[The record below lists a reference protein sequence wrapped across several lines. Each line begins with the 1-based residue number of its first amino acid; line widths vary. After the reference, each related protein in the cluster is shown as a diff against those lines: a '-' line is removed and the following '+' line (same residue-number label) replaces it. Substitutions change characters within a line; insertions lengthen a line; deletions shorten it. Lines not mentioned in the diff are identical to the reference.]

1 MGDTKKSDKKTIVI
15 KTGGKAASERAAM
28 VALFKE
34 MRELKNRYNFVFI
47 HGGGAEVTRVSKIF
61 GLEPVFKDGIRL
73 TTPDEMEVVD
83 MVLSGRMN
91 KEIVRLAN
99 SCGIISVGLS
109 GSDAM
114 LFTGKQAGEKTQ
126 TGKITNVK
134 PFIINLLIDNGYLPI
149 VSSTSMTDDGKAL
162 NINADEAALEIAST
176 LGADKLFFISDI
188 QGVIKDSNVINVLTE
203 KMAEDEIA
211 SGVISGG
218 MIPKVRSSISALK
231 KGVSAI
237 IIGEYLKSG
246 DLLSTLDAKKGT
258 SIILK

>member
-1 MGDTKKSDKKTIVI
+1 MGDSKKDDKKIIVI
-15 KTGGKAASERAAM
+15 KTGGKAASEKSAM
-28 VALFKE
+28 AALFKE
-34 MRELKNRYNFVFI
+34 MKELKNRYNFVFI
-47 HGGGAEVTRVSKIF
+47 HGGGAEVTRVSKVF

-73 TTPDEMEVVD
+73 TTPEEMEIVD

-99 SCGIISVGLS
+99 RCGIASVGLS

-114 LFTGKQAGEKTQ
+114 LFTGKQAAEKSL

-134 PFIINLLIDNGYLPI
+134 PFILSLLIKNDYLPVI
-149 VSSTSMTDDGKAL
+149 SSTSMTADGTAL
-162 NINADEAALEIAST
+162 NINADEAALEIASAIK
-176 LGADKLFFISDI
+176 ADKLFFISDI
-188 QGVIKDSNVINVLTE
+188 QGVMKEEAVINILTE
-203 KMAEDEIA
+203 KMAEEEIA

-218 MIPKVRSSISALK
+218 MIPKVKSSIAALK

-246 DLLSTLDAKKGT
+246 DLLATLDAKKGT
-258 SIILK
+258 SIVP